1 MKEIGKF
8 QLYQMLEAVE
18 PYSLAVFTRVLK
30 WAPEDTRDL
39 IDKVKAEICNPRFHI
54 YSIFSFVCGRKPEN

>member
-18 PYSLAVFTRVLK
+18 PYTLAVFTRVLK
-30 WAPEDTRDL
+30 WKPEESRDL
-39 IDKVKAEICNPRFHI
+39 IDKVKAEVCNPQFHI
-54 YSIFSFVCGRKPEN
+54 YSLFRFVYGRKPEN